1 MQFCYKRKS
10 QTKKTHVL
18 SKFNVFCWAEFPDDL
33 GHLWAMGRGL
43 GTPNWPA
50 LGVPTA
56 REMATESL
64 TAEQIKAPG
73 TCHLKSVTSKDLCRT
88 SSLIVIP
95 EASSSWHTGTANVWL
110 NYVNLTSPY

>member
-18 SKFNVFCWAEFPDDL
+18 SKFNVFCCAEFSDDL
-33 GHLWAMGRGL
+33 GHLWPMGMGL

-64 TAEQIKAPG
+64 TAEQVKAPG
-73 TCHLKSVTSKDLCRT
+73 TCHQVCDFKALCRT

-95 EASSSWHTGTANVWL
+95 EASSSWHTSTANVWL
-110 NYVNLTSPY
+110 NYINLTSPY